1 MSAFLKEARFKIWGK
16 ALGSSKLN
24 WHVIGNSLRR
34 RRCLKVMQ
42 LFRASLNIS
51 QSKPSTNKEE
61 RSFCAETCQL
71 RRLDK
76 NCQIFMQDVEKF
88 RIIQTRVPLFFL
100 FLMAIILSLKD
111 CNEIA
116 VKVESGGCLRSADVR
131 RWRGGCHFRS
141 RLNRLRCARGR
152 KSVLTVA
159 DRCAQQLR
167 QDNYRRHDETTGWL
181 ISS

>member
-1 MSAFLKEARFKIWGK
+1 MSQGDAAIPCFIKHLPVKTFDQQ
-16 ALGSSKLN
+16 
-24 WHVIGNSLRR
+24 RR
-34 RRCLKVMQ
+34 T
-42 LFRASLNIS
+42 NI
-51 QSKPSTNKEE
+51 
-61 RSFCAETCQL
+61 CAETCQL

-100 FLMAIILSLKD
+100 FLMAIILSFKD
-111 CNEIA
+111 CNEITVNA
-116 VKVESGGCLRSADVR
+116 KVESGGCLRSADVR

-167 QDNYRRHDETTGWL
+167 QDNYRRHDERRRKCEKKL
-181 ISS
+181 RISPKQLARNNNGRFYSVDRRANHHLAMHAR